1 MNNVAFIGLGV
12 MGYPM
17 AGHLSKAGKNVAVY
31 NRTASRAED
40 WLKEYNG
47 IAHDTP
53 AGASQDVE
61 IVFTCVGNDAD
72 VRNVIYGDEGA
83 LAGMSEGTVL
93 VDHTTAS
100 PELAIEL
107 AEAAAEKGVDFLDAP
122 VSGGQAGAENGTL
135 AIMVGGEKEAFNKA
149 EAVMDLYARAATIMG
164 PTGSGQLT
172 KAANQIAIA
181 GLVQGLSE
189 ALNFASRS
197 GLNGKQV
204 VDVISK
210 GAAGSWQMEN
220 RGYTM
225 VEDEF
230 DFGFAVDWMC
240 KDLDI
245 ALKVGLDNGSTLP
258 VTALVNQYYREVQ
271 RMGGGR
277 WDTSSLIR
285 RLTRFS

>member
-1 MNNVAFIGLGV
+1 
-12 MGYPM
+12 
-17 AGHLSKAGKNVAVY
+17 
-31 NRTASRAED
+31 
-40 WLKEYNG
+40 
-47 IAHDTP
+47 
-53 AGASQDVE
+53 
-61 IVFTCVGNDAD
+61 
-72 VRNVIYGDEGA
+72 
-83 LAGMSEGTVL
+83 
-93 VDHTTAS
+93 
-100 PELAIEL
+100 
-107 AEAAAEKGVDFLDAP
+107 
-122 VSGGQAGAENGTL
+122 
-135 AIMVGGEKEAFNKA
+135 
-149 EAVMDLYARAATIMG
+149 MDLYARAATMMG

>member
-40 WLKEYNG
+40 WLRDHTG
-47 IAHDTP
+47 IAYDTP
-53 AGASQDVE
+53 AGASQDAE

-107 AEAAAEKGVDFLDAP
+107 AEAAAGKGVDFLDAP
-122 VSGGQAGAENGTL
+122 VSGGQAEAENGTL

-181 GLVQGLSE
+181 GL
-189 ALNFASRS
+189 
-197 GLNGKQV
+197 
-204 VDVISK
+204 
-210 GAAGSWQMEN
+210 
-220 RGYTM
+220 
-225 VEDEF
+225 
-230 DFGFAVDWMC
+230 
-240 KDLDI
+240 
-245 ALKVGLDNGSTLP
+245 
-258 VTALVNQYYREVQ
+258 YRDY
-271 RMGGGR
+271 RKR
-277 WDTSSLIR
+277 
-285 RLTRFS
+285 